1 MSDPRRCEPCMR
13 EPRDGD
19 FTPARPTDVVTRS
32 TADRVCDFCA
42 ETIDYGTDFHVGL
55 LTPYEA
61 AALLDVDDPALVPT
75 WTQLADGT
83 VRLDICLTCWSLVD
97 DAALG

>member
-1 MSDPRRCEPCMR
+1 MR
-13 EPRDGD
+13 VPRDED
-19 FTPARPTDVVTRS
+19 FIATRPSDGATQS
-32 TADRVCDFCA
+32 AADRICDFCA
-42 ETIDYGTDFHVGL
+42 ETIDHGTDFHVGL

-97 DAALG
+97 DASLG

>member
-1 MSDPRRCEPCMR
+1 MR
-13 EPRDGD
+13 ERQDED
-19 FTPARPTDVVTRS
+19 LIPARAGAVVTQR
-32 TADRVCDFCA
+32 TAERICDFCA
-42 ETIDYGTDFHVGL
+42 ARIDCGADFHVGL

-61 AALLDVDDPALVPT
+61 AALLDVNDPALVPT

-97 DAALG
+97 DPSLG